1 MFLELNSIFFL
12 LDASRIC
19 SEYTSGISQF
29 KAASLDIIDTFHE
42 FSCHSHMHSC
52 ELSTNTLSKTLPRK
66 CKLLQRN
73 RIENETHFKNADRSK
88 LIGIPLTRDGALQ
101 IIADKETNL

>member
-1 MFLELNSIFFL
+1 MFLELNSVFFF

-19 SEYTSGISQF
+19 SEYTPGISQF
-29 KAASLDIIDTFHE
+29 KAASLDLLDTFHE
-42 FSCHSHMHSC
+42 FSCHLHMRSC
-52 ELSTNTLSKTLPRK
+52 ELSTNTLNNILPK
-66 CKLLQRN
+66 KSKLLQRS
-73 RIENETHFKNADRSK
+73 RTEKETHFKNADRSK